1 MVVVVDPG
9 GDPGP
14 CRGLG
19 GEVLHQAELD
29 RAGLARVLP
38 GTALMHPGALDWRAV
53 PRVGEDSEVE
63 PETRYALSGDVHI
76 AYQVVGDGPFDV
88 IFVPGFVTH
97 VELQWRLP
105 GMGDFLRGLGSFSRL
120 IRFDKRG
127 TGMSDPVSGAPG
139 LETRMD
145 DVRAVMD
152 AVGSRRAAF
161 YGLSEGA
168 AMSILFAATYPER
181 TAALVV
187 RSCSPRTMWAPD
199 FPWGRREEAYRREVD
214 QALAVFASR
223 AEAREAVRALGMQS
237 DDEVEAF
244 IDYIRYGASPGMLD
258 ALYRMNKEIDI
269 RQVLPTVSVPTLVLH
284 GSEDQIVPVEAGAY
298 TARRIRSA
306 RFIEMPGLGHLA
318 LKVAST
324 RTQSEIKRF
333 LTDVWQTGG
342 WEDAEPD
349 RMLAT
354 VLFTDIVEST
364 AKAIE
369 LGDRYWRELLERHH
383 KLVRRELLRFRGR
396 EIDTAGDGFFATF
409 DGPARAI
416 RCACAIADGM
426 RELGLPIRAGL
437 HTGECEVADGKVAG
451 IAVHTGARVA
461 AQAAADEVLVSNT
474 VKDLVAG
481 SGIEFA
487 DRGVRE
493 LKGIPGEWR
502 LFAVDRGALGAQ
514 RTLEYY
520 RIVHGTPLV
529 CIQAARPLPSMRAW
543 ASRRSFAMPV
553 VS

>member
-1 MVVVVDPG
+1 
-9 GDPGP
+9 
-14 CRGLG
+14 
-19 GEVLHQAELD
+19 
-29 RAGLARVLP
+29 
-38 GTALMHPGALDWRAV
+38 
-53 PRVGEDSEVE
+53 VGEDLGVE

-105 GMGDFLRGLGSFSRL
+105 GMGDFIRDLGSFSRL

-127 TGMSDPVSGAPG
+127 SGMSDPVSGAPS

-152 AVGSRRAAF
+152 AVGSARAAF

-214 QALAVFASR
+214 LALRVFAAR
-223 AEAREAVRALGMQS
+223 AEARAAMRAIGMQTEA
-237 DDEVEAF
+237 EVEAF
-244 IDYIRYGASPGMLD
+244 IDYVRYSTSPGMLD

-269 RQVLPTVSVPTLVLH
+269 RQVLPAVGVPTLVLH

-298 TARRIRSA
+298 TAQHIRSA
-306 RFIEMPGLGHLA
+306 RFIELPGVGHLSLGA
-318 LKVAST
+318 GGT
-324 RTQSEIKRF
+324 RIQDEIERF

-342 WEDAEPD
+342 WRDAEPD
-349 RMLAT
+349 RTLAT
-354 VLFTDIVEST
+354 VMFTDIVEST
-364 AKAIE
+364 ATAIKF
-369 LGDRYWRELLERHH
+369 GDRHWRELLERYHM
-383 KLVRRELLRFRGR
+383 LVRRELLRFRGR

-416 RCACAIADGM
+416 RCACAIADEM

-437 HTGECEVADGKVAG
+437 HTGECEMADGKVAG

-461 AQAAADEVLVSNT
+461 AQADANEVLVSNT

-481 SGIEFA
+481 SGIDFI
-487 DRGVRE
+487 DRGARE

-502 LFAVDRGALGAQ
+502 LFAVDHGA
-514 RTLEYY
+514 
-520 RIVHGTPLV
+520 
-529 CIQAARPLPSMRAW
+529 
-543 ASRRSFAMPV
+543 
-553 VS
+553 

>member
-1 MVVVVDPG
+1 
-9 GDPGP
+9 
-14 CRGLG
+14 
-19 GEVLHQAELD
+19 
-29 RAGLARVLP
+29 
-38 GTALMHPGALDWRAV
+38 
-53 PRVGEDSEVE
+53 VGEDSVAV

-76 AYQVVGDGPFDV
+76 AYQVVGDGPFDL

-105 GMGDFLRGLGSFSRL
+105 GMGDFIRDLGSFSRL

-127 TGMSDPVSGAPG
+127 TGMSDPVSGAPS

-168 AMSILFAATYPER
+168 ALSILFAATYPER

-214 QALAVFASR
+214 QMLRVFASR
-223 AEAREAVRALGMQS
+223 AEARAAMRAIGMQS
-237 DDEVEAF
+237 EAEVEAF
-244 IDYIRYGASPGMLD
+244 IEYVRYGASPGMLE
-258 ALYRMNKEIDI
+258 ALYRMNKEIDV
-269 RQVLPTVSVPTLVLH
+269 RQVLPAVGVPTLVLH

-298 TARRIRSA
+298 TAQRIRSA
-306 RFIEMPGLGHLA
+306 RFIEIPGVGHVA
-318 LKVAST
+318 LKAGGT
-324 RTQSEIKRF
+324 RIQHEIERF

-369 LGDRYWRELLERHH
+369 LGDRDWRELLERHNM
-383 KLVRRELLRFRGR
+383 LVRREILRFRGH
-396 EIDTAGDGFFATF
+396 EVDTAGDGFFATF

-416 RCACAIADGM
+416 RCACAIADGV
-426 RELGLPIRAGL
+426 RQLGLSVRAGL

-461 AQAAADEVLVSNT
+461 AQAGAGEVLVSNT

-481 SGIEFA
+481 SGIEFT
-487 DRGVRE
+487 DRGARE

-502 LFAVDRGALGAQ
+502 LFAVGRGA
-514 RTLEYY
+514 
-520 RIVHGTPLV
+520 
-529 CIQAARPLPSMRAW
+529 
-543 ASRRSFAMPV
+543 
-553 VS
+553 